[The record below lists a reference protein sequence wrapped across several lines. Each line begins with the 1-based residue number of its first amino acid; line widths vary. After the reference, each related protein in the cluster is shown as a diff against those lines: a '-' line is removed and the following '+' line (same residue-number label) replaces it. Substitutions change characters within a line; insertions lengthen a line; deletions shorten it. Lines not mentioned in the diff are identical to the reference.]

1 MDTSRTPP
9 AAAAPPPTPPPAGG
23 ARLTRDQ
30 EIRMAAVGAAARVTA
45 ATLRT
50 SSQYAPAVPGD
61 ALVTLA
67 DQIAAYITSG
77 ELRRAGR

>member
-1 MDTSRTPP
+1 MDTSMTPP
-9 AAAAPPPTPPPAGG
+9 AAAAPPTPPAAGG
-23 ARLTRDQ
+23 AQLTRDQ
-30 EIRMAAVGAAARVTA
+30 RIRMSAVGAAARVTA
-45 ATLRT
+45 ATLST
-50 SSQYAPAVPGD
+50 SSQYAPPVPGD